1 MSTAIVWFRRDL
13 RLADNPALAA
23 AIRAGHRIV
32 PLYVHAPD
40 EEAPWQAGAASR
52 WWLHHSLSALDADLR
67 TRGSGL
73 CLRSGDSLA
82 QLEQAA
88 EASSAEAVYW
98 NRLYEPALIERDQRI
113 KRALRQRGLHVESHN
128 GALLIE
134 PWQVQ
139 TGQGDPYK
147 VFTPFWKN
155 ASARLGDATTLPAPE
170 HLPKLPDGLTS
181 DSLTDWALL
190 PRIAWDGG
198 LRENWQPG
206 EDGAQARLREFL
218 NGAIAGYRERRDF
231 PADIG
236 TSKLSPHLHFGEIS
250 PRQIRAA
257 IDTAGTAA
265 SSWQDNAAFYLRE
278 LGWREFSHHLI
289 YHFPDTAQAPL
300 NPRFLDFPWR
310 ENDDDLRA
318 WQQGRTG
325 IPIVDAGMRELWH
338 TGWMHN
344 RVRMV
349 VASFLTKNL
358 RLHWLHGARWFWDTL
373 VDADLA
379 NNTQGWQW
387 TAGSGADAA
396 PYFRI
401 FNPVSQGQRFDPDG
415 AYVGHWIPELAALP
429 AKWRQQP
436 WAAPAATLGAAG
448 LDRDSPYRRPVV
460 DLRQSREQA
469 LAAYATIKASAQD

>member
-1 MSTAIVWFRRDL
+1 M
-13 RLADNPALAA
+13 
-23 AIRAGHRIV
+23 
-32 PLYVHAPD
+32 
-40 EEAPWQAGAASR
+40 
-52 WWLHHSLSALDADLR
+52 
-67 TRGSGL
+67 
-73 CLRSGDSLA
+73 
-82 QLEQAA
+82 
-88 EASSAEAVYW
+88 YW
-98 NRLYEPALIERDQRI
+98 NRLYEPALIDREERI

-155 ASARLGDATTLPAPE
+155 ASARLGEAVPLPAPE
-170 HLPKLPDGLTS
+170 RLPKLPGGLTS

-190 PRIAWDGG
+190 PRVAWDDG
-198 LRENWQPG
+198 LRAHWQPG
-206 EDGAQARLREFL
+206 EAGAQTRLQQFL
-218 NGAIAGYRERRDF
+218 DDTIGNYREQRDF
-231 PADIG
+231 PAEIG

-257 IDTAGTAA
+257 IDAA
-265 SSWQDNAAFYLRE
+265 RGSSAAWQENAAFYLRE
-278 LGWREFSHHLI
+278 LGWREFSHHLL

-310 ENDDDLRA
+310 EDADDLHA

-401 FNPVSQGQRFDPDG
+401 FNPVSQGERFDPDG
-415 AYVGHWIPELAALP
+415 AYVGGWIPELRALP
-429 AKWRQQP
+429 VKWRQQP
-436 WAAPAATLGAAG
+436 WAAPAATLDAAG
-448 LDRDSPYRRPVV
+448 VTRDSLYRRPMV
-460 DLRQSREQA
+460 DLKQSREQA
-469 LAAYATIKASAQD
+469 LSAYATIKASTQG